1 MNARAGGT
9 ASLRHAPGL
18 NKTPTNDSESRNA
31 KSRRAWSRRDFL
43 RIGFA
48 VSALTKTRTTAGRA
62 ASGIRSRFLS
72 FDHEIQEFMDF
83 EPGSRYAYSNFG
95 YCILGRVVEKVTGL
109 SYERFVRQQI
119 LATIGIT
126 RMKIGRTLFN
136 QRADGEVRYY
146 LTDAGM
152 AESVFD
158 EVKGEGAAG
167 VPPAGGLESRALPM
181 QVPWPYGGFCL
192 ESMDA
197 HGGWIDSAV
206 DLARFASALD
216 DPERPPLVNPDTQR
230 VMYAPPPVPVSR
242 NTDGSLK
249 DFYYGCGWS
258 VRPAGT
264 QGKANYWHT
273 GSLPGTFSLL
283 VRRHDGLSW
292 VALFNQRSNDSILP
306 DNAIDSALHRA
317 ADAVTDWPDEDLFPQ
332 HSNTG
337 R

>member
-126 RMKIGRTLFN
+126 
-136 QRADGEVRYY
+136 
-146 LTDAGM
+146 
-152 AESVFD
+152 
-158 EVKGEGAAG
+158 
-167 VPPAGGLESRALPM
+167 
-181 QVPWPYGGFCL
+181 
-192 ESMDA
+192 
-197 HGGWIDSAV
+197 
-206 DLARFASALD
+206 
-216 DPERPPLVNPDTQR
+216 
-230 VMYAPPPVPVSR
+230 
-242 NTDGSLK
+242 
-249 DFYYGCGWS
+249 
-258 VRPAGT
+258 
-264 QGKANYWHT
+264 
-273 GSLPGTFSLL
+273 
-283 VRRHDGLSW
+283 
-292 VALFNQRSNDSILP
+292 
-306 DNAIDSALHRA
+306 
-317 ADAVTDWPDEDLFPQ
+317 
-332 HSNTG
+332 
-337 R
+337 